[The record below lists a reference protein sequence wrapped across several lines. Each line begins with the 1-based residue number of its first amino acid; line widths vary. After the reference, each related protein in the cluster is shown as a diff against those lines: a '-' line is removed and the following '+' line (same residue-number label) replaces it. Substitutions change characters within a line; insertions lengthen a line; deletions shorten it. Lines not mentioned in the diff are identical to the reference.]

1 MEEMKHLYKC
11 SCHTNMCKS
20 LQRTLEANEEIMIT
34 ATFAA
39 VPTRLPFHSEIFTL
53 LYVVYTCNNARYTN
67 LESVKRC
74 KTRKNS
80 NHNTDISLTWRDE
93 RILADDN
100 DKWKTCT
107 NIYKFIFKCD
117 NILCLCMSIWKIY
130 ECVPFQTENFFL
142 VPKRKLEKSVNVVL
156 GLFL

>member
-11 SCHTNMCKS
+11 NCHTNMCKS
-20 LQRTLEANEEIMIT
+20 LQRTLEAHEEIMIT

-39 VPTRLPFHSEIFTL
+39 VPTRLPFHSEIFTF
-53 LYVVYTCNNARYTN
+53 LYVVYACNNARYTN
-67 LESVKRC
+67 LKSVKRC

-100 DKWKTCT
+100 DKWKRLAK
-107 NIYKFIFKCD
+107 IFI
-117 NILCLCMSIWKIY
+117 S
-130 ECVPFQTENFFL
+130 
-142 VPKRKLEKSVNVVL
+142 
-156 GLFL
+156 LFLNVIIYFAYAWAYEKYMNVFHLKRRIFFWFQRESWRKV